1 MADAL
6 NHRDPALLYEQD
18 FAAWLDLQVA
28 ALRERRFADLDLD
41 NLIEEVE
48 STRRAEVRSVE
59 HHARVVVAQLLQLA
73 HSTLSDPRRSWKS
86 TANAHR
92 DELEMRLTSTLRQ
105 ELEARLEDVYT
116 RGREIAATVL
126 EMEGTDRDWLPRSCP
141 LHARRNP
148 RAELVSV
155 QRLRF
160 RPARDLTCC

>member
-1 MADAL
+1 MAEAPKEG
-6 NHRDPALLYEQD
+6 DPALLYEQD

-28 ALRERRFADLDLD
+28 ALRGLRFADLDVE

-48 STRRAEVRSVE
+48 SIRAEARSVE

-92 DELEMRLTSTLRQ
+92 DELETRLTPTLRR
-105 ELEARLEDVYT
+105 ELEAGLKKVYA

-126 EMEGTDRDWLPRSCP
+126 EGEGTDRGWLPRTCP
-141 LHARRNP
+141 YTL
-148 RAELVSV
+148 AEILEEDWFPTNVYGFD
-155 QRLRF
+155 RLE
-160 RPARDLTCC
+160 T